1 MSEKKMWMVRAGE
14 DAFLFD
20 VFKNKNLVSIGWE
33 VGDISKITTPDGIKK
48 IVKIKYPDYSLGK
61 IVSAA
66 SQIIRFRFEF
76 KVGDRVVTYNPSDR
90 TYLVGE
96 IVSNYEHDTTVEY
109 PHIRKVKWLGTVQRD
124 ELLVSTKNTLGAIS
138 TIFEVGDDAQ
148 KEIMDLLEGRKKVE
162 VEKPELELDE
172 LKEDIKERSREFIKD
187 EISSLAWEKMQ
198 ELVAGIL
205 RGMEYKTVVS
215 PKGADRGKD
224 ITASPDGL
232 GFEEP
237 KIVVEVKHRSG
248 QMGTKEIRSF
258 IGGLRDGERGLY
270 VSTGGF
276 SKEAKYEADRAKMP
290 ITLIDSNMLV
300 NLIIEYY
307 DKFDMDTIKLIPLTK
322 IYWPT

>member
-1 MSEKKMWMVRAGE
+1 MWMVRAGE